1 MYGKMQV
8 FTSDSQ
14 YLQILYK
21 LIFMSAE
28 KTSKNVEK
36 ILWKTSAVYFSQST
50 CRHCG
55 ETSEFV
61 SATVWRL
68 HEKILNGNLNKWA
81 LKKKT
86 WRRQRGDILTWIT
99 LRFLYMPEKQVGFAA
114 ALNIAPTLN
123 KSRALQAGFF

>member
-36 ILWKTSAVYFSQST
+36 IL
-50 CRHCG
+50 
-55 ETSEFV
+55 
-61 SATVWRL
+61 
-68 HEKILNGNLNKWA
+68 
-81 LKKKT
+81 
-86 WRRQRGDILTWIT
+86 
-99 LRFLYMPEKQVGFAA
+99 
-114 ALNIAPTLN
+114 
-123 KSRALQAGFF
+123 